1 MEFVIVLKSLQIV
14 PKEKSR
20 CKYKFS
26 CLLFRVRYTR
36 PNKLLIKL
44 RSMECQISEVQYTAD
59 HLIWPK
65 NHETSLPCFWEKA
78 WKKSTNPKC
87 KCTKQFEDI
96 D

>member
-1 MEFVIVLKSLQIV
+1 MKCFASDDSRIILGYCIGESIYCIASFSMEFVIVLKSLQIL

-59 HLIWPK
+59 HLIWPM
-65 NHETSLPCFWEKA
+65 SA
-78 WKKSTNPKC
+78 
-87 KCTKQFEDI
+87 
-96 D
+96 